1 MAKKLLT
8 VKAGVNPVTAA
19 GVVLS
24 VVPHD
29 EQRPVRVLAAVEVL
43 KFIRAA
49 VCIGELLP
57 FASPA

>member
-1 MAKKLLT
+1 MV

-19 GVVLS
+19 GMVLS

-43 KFIRAA
+43 KFIRETLDT
-49 VCIGELLP
+49 GELLP
-57 FASPA
+57 YASPA

>member
-1 MAKKLLT
+1 MAKKLFS

-19 GVVLS
+19 GMVLS

-29 EQRPVRVLAAVEVL
+29 EQRPVRVLATVVVL
-43 KFIRAA
+43 KFIKMAGDTG
-49 VCIGELLP
+49 VLLP